1 MEENLSRQFDGK
13 VAVVTGGTQGLGAA
27 VARMFARR
35 GAAGVVFCGR
45 GRENGKKMEAELGG
59 RCKAV
64 FVPADLARVGDC
76 FALMECADREFGRV
90 DALANCAAS
99 TERGNILD
107 TAPAFFDD
115 MFAVNVRAPFFLM
128 QAAAKMMRREKIPG
142 AMVNILSVSGH
153 GGQPF
158 ICAYSGSKGALA
170 VLTKNI
176 AFALAPDRIRVNGL
190 NIGWMNTP
198 GEDRIQK
205 TRHDAPD
212 DWLRQ
217 AAQTRPFGRLL
228 EPDEV
233 ARAVAFLCAEES
245 GMMTGAI
252 VDFDQSVLGCYEDP
266 PMPAGRLQA
275 KTPPQSP

>member
-1 MEENLSRQFDGK
+1 MEENLSRQFAGK

-45 GRENGKKMEAELGG
+45 NRENGEKAAAELGAQC
-59 RCKAV
+59 RAL
-64 FVPADLARVGDC
+64 FVPADLARVEDC
-76 FALMECADREFGRV
+76 LALMESVDREFGRV
-90 DALANCAAS
+90 DALVNCAAN

-107 TAPAFFDD
+107 TAPEFFDN
-115 MFAVNVRAPFFLM
+115 MFAVNVRAPFFLT
-128 QAAAKMMRREKIPG
+128 QAAAKIMRREKTPG

-158 ICAYSGSKGALA
+158 ICAYSGSKAALA
-170 VLTKNI
+170 ALTKNI
-176 AFALAPDRIRVNGL
+176 AFSLSPDRIRVNGL
-190 NIGWMNTP
+190 NIGWMSTP

-212 DWLRQ
+212 DWLER
-217 AAQTRPFGRLL
+217 AARTRPFGRLL

-252 VDFDQSVLGCYEDP
+252 VDFDQSVPGCYESP
-266 PMPAGRLQA
+266 PTPAGRL
-275 KTPPQSP
+275 